1 MKYIVNEQVVLSQPL
16 AGPLKAHIASFAHW
30 AGEQG
35 YALSYV
41 HRKVLIAACFS
52 RWLGQ
57 KRVKLRNVSSEHG
70 VRYLRCRA
78 RRVRP
83 HQGDVAALR
92 QLIDF
97 LRRRRVIPAQRIA
110 SRRLTPVERCARTY
124 EQFLREERGL
134 ASATITNYVPFIR
147 CFLQNRF
154 GKGRVVLSSLSAGD
168 IVKFVQRQAPRLHP
182 KRAKLL
188 TTALRSF
195 LRYARYRGDITLD
208 LAAAVP
214 TVANWSMTT
223 IPRAIAANQVRRLLA
238 GIDRRTAAG
247 RRDYAILLL
256 LARLGLRASEV
267 AFLELDDID
276 WKSGRLL
283 VSGKGGQR
291 TELPLPTDVG
301 EAIVEYLQ
309 RGRPRSTSRRVF
321 LRCRAPIRG
330 FSTAQAIGSIVQH
343 AIERTGIDAPSKGTH
358 QFRHALA
365 TEMLRCGAS
374 LSEIGELLG
383 HRSPETTKI
392 YAKVDLIALRTLALP
407 WPGGVR

>member
-1 MKYIVNEQVVLSQPL
+1 
-16 AGPLKAHIASFAHW
+16 
-30 AGEQG
+30 
-35 YALSYV
+35 
-41 HRKVLIAACFS
+41 
-52 RWLGQ
+52 
-57 KRVKLRNVSSEHG
+57 
-70 VRYLRCRA
+70 
-78 RRVRP
+78 
-83 HQGDVAALR
+83 
-92 QLIDF
+92 
-97 LRRRRVIPAQRIA
+97 
-110 SRRLTPVERCARTY
+110 
-124 EQFLREERGL
+124 
-134 ASATITNYVPFIR
+134 
-147 CFLQNRF
+147 
-154 GKGRVVLSSLSAGD
+154 
-168 IVKFVQRQAPRLHP
+168 
-182 KRAKLL
+182 
-188 TTALRSF
+188 
-195 LRYARYRGDITLD
+195 
-208 LAAAVP
+208 
-214 TVANWSMTT
+214 MTT
-223 IPRAIAANQVRRLLA
+223 IPRAIAANQVCRLLA
-238 GIDRRTAAG
+238 RIDRRAAPG

-256 LARLGLRASEV
+256 LARLGLRAREV

-309 RGRPRSTSRRVF
+309 RERPRSTSRRVF

-330 FSTAQAIGSIVQH
+330 FVTAQAIGSIVQH

-365 TEMLRCGAS
+365 TEMLRRGAS

>member
-1 MKYIVNEQVVLSQPL
+1 MKYIVNDQVVLSQPL
-16 AGPLKAHIASFAHW
+16 EGPLKAHIAPFAQW
-30 AGEQG
+30 ASDQG

-57 KRVKLRNVSSEHG
+57 KRVKSRDVSSEHAAQ
-70 VRYLRCRA
+70 YLRCRA
-78 RRVRP
+78 RHVCP
-83 HQGDVAALR
+83 HQGDAAALR
-92 QLIDF
+92 HLIDF
-97 LRRRRVIPAQRIA
+97 LRRRGVIPDPKIEPRQ
-110 SRRLTPVERCARTY
+110 LTPVERCVQTY

-147 CFLQNRF
+147 GFLQYRF
-154 GKGRVVLSSLSAGD
+154 GKGRVVLSRLSAD
-168 IVKFVQRQAPRLHP
+168 DVVKFVQCQASRLHL
-182 KRAKLL
+182 KRAKLM

-195 LRYARYRGDITLD
+195 VRYARYRGDITLD

-223 IPRAIAANQVRRLLA
+223 IPRAIAADQIRRLLTR
-238 GIDRRTAAG
+238 IDRRTG
-247 RRDYAILLL
+247 TGLRDYAILLL
-256 LARLGLRASEV
+256 LARLGLRAHEI

-276 WKSGRLL
+276 WESGRLL
-283 VSGKGGQR
+283 VNGKGGQR

-309 RGRPRSTSRRVF
+309 RGRPRSTCRRVF
-321 LRCRAPIRG
+321 LRCKAPISG
-330 FSTAQAIGSIVQH
+330 FVTATAIGSIVQH
-343 AIERTGIDAPSKGTH
+343 AIERTGIEAPMKGTH

-365 TEMLRCGAS
+365 TEMLRHGTS
-374 LSEIGELLG
+374 LPEIGELLG

-392 YAKVDLIALRTLALP
+392 YAKVDLCALRTLALP